1 MMLYHYCSNETF
13 KAIIE
18 SGNIWLSDI
27 SKSNDSTELISEI
40 LKQKAKL
47 SSSQTKE
54 LDQANSLI
62 EAHDAF
68 IYWAFCMS
76 EEGDLLSQWRG
87 YGDDGRGFSIGFDEG
102 ILKESIGKIYS
113 CVDLSFDKMIY
124 DGDSVVDFNSS
135 EDCLKLLVESCIYK
149 NCAFSEEREHR
160 IYAFNPKIDFFS
172 QKMSEQLEYCK
183 DDGDGCLKIGFNANM
198 TSHIE
203 LPLSLLGNP
212 IREIIIGPKNKCTEV
227 DVKEFLVSSGNI
239 GELKDKTIKVKK
251 STIPYI

>member
-1 MMLYHYCSNETF
+1 MMLSHYCSNETF

-27 SKSNDSTELISEI
+27 SKSNDSTELISKI

-47 SSSQTKE
+47 TSSQTKE
-54 LDQANSLI
+54 RNKADELI
-62 EAHDAF
+62 EAQDAF
-68 IYWAFCMS
+68 IYWAFCLS

-87 YGDDGRGFSIGFDEG
+87 YVDDGRGFSIGFDEI
-102 ILKESIGKIYS
+102 ILKESIEKIYS
-113 CVDLSFDKMIY
+113 CVDLSFDKMVY
-124 DGDSVVDFNSS
+124 DGDSVVNFNSS
-135 EDCLKLLVESCIYK
+135 ESCSKLFVESCLYK

-160 IYAFNPKIDFFS
+160 IYAYNSKIEFFT
-172 QKMSEQLEYCK
+172 QRMSEQLKYRK
-183 DDGDGCLKIGFNANM
+183 DNKEDCLKIGFNANM
-198 TSHIE
+198 SSHIE